1 MHVLFMQDD
10 RDRFIDKMFE
20 RMKGARKRA
29 LKASRPDDGQAVLPR
44 ITVVWLLVEFYEE
57 MKRNPVAD

>member
-10 RDRFIDKMFE
+10 RDRFMDKMFE
-20 RMKGARKRA
+20 RMKGARKKA
-29 LKASRPDDGQAVLPR
+29 LRASRSDDGQAVLPR
-44 ITVVWLLVEFYEE
+44 TVVWLLVEFYGE